1 MVEIEEIQATPSPS
15 QERLLD
21 AEEIEKAAASV
32 SRPTARMQL
41 ISLAKKLRKEAA
53 ALKVVEASHEKAG
66 EPLQTAASP
75 AASPAV
81 APATPSSP
89 AKSPAESPKPASAPP
104 PIASSAVKYA
114 SIDRFSF
121 DAGGYNDRFVTLY
134 IPLPGVG
141 DISKDLVTCDFTKQS
156 FDLVVKDFK
165 GISYR
170 LFKDNL
176 EKDIVSEK
184 SKFIVKADK
193 IVIKLAKVKGEYGSY
208 DFWSKLTDP
217 NRKEKSKKSSNPA
230 ASINEMMK
238 EMYDSGDDNM
248 RKMIGETMLKQR
260 EGRLDDLKSRDM
272 GLGDLEGGI

>member
-1 MVEIEEIQATPSPS
+1 M
-15 QERLLD
+15 
-21 AEEIEKAAASV
+21 
-32 SRPTARMQL
+32 
-41 ISLAKKLRKEAA
+41 
-53 ALKVVEASHEKAG
+53 
-66 EPLQTAASP
+66 
-75 AASPAV
+75 
-81 APATPSSP
+81 
-89 AKSPAESPKPASAPP
+89 
-104 PIASSAVKYA
+104 
-114 SIDRFSF
+114 
-121 DAGGYNDRFVTLY
+121 
-134 IPLPGVG
+134 
-141 DISKDLVTCDFTKQS
+141 
-156 FDLVVKDFK
+156 
-165 GISYR
+165 
-170 LFKDNL
+170 
-176 EKDIVSEK
+176 SEK